1 MAWFKNA
8 ASDAP
13 TPVTLTRL
21 AGALDRIDFTYDLSK
36 DQIGTGFNGFPM
48 KLSLVGDGAFILAEA
63 FAVDKYLPKD
73 RFPEVVR
80 WANSWNAEAVFGTAL
95 PILTEDDIVALQV
108 DVSVLTAEGAT
119 NEQLDTNLAAI
130 LSGLDQTID
139 SFSEAFGFP
148 RAVFGEEQS
157 ESEG

>member
-8 ASDAP
+8 AAGAP

-36 DQIGTGFNGFPM
+36 DQIDTGFNGFPM

-73 RFPEVVR
+73 RFPQVVR

-95 PILTEDDIVALQV
+95 PILTDDDIVALQV

-148 RAVFGEEQS
+148 RDVFGEDQS

>member
-8 ASDAP
+8 ASDTP

-21 AGALDRIDFTYDLSK
+21 AGALDRIDFPYDLSK

-80 WANSWNAEAVFGTAL
+80 WANSSPRMTLWLCRLTCRFLLPGAL
-95 PILTEDDIVALQV
+95 RMNSWILILQLFFLGSIRRLIPFLRLLASHGLCLAKSSPSRRV
-108 DVSVLTAEGAT
+108 NVL
-119 NEQLDTNLAAI
+119 
-130 LSGLDQTID
+130 
-139 SFSEAFGFP
+139 
-148 RAVFGEEQS
+148 
-157 ESEG
+157 